1 MSGNG
6 TAPEL
11 RMSIRYEL
19 LPEEETREPVVRDA
33 VLRRLGS
40 VGVVVQDD
48 RPPRVGDR
56 LTLMFETPE
65 GPVRVGAQVI
75 VRLRGPDAAPWG
87 FGAQI
92 ADIDETLAS
101 RLLALRLAASR
112 PATAGGP

>member
-1 MSGNG
+1 MGDNA

-11 RMSIRYEL
+11 QMGIRYEL
-19 LPEEETREPVVRDA
+19 LPEDGSQEPVVRDA

-56 LTLMFETPE
+56 LTLMFDTPE

-75 VRLRGPDAAPWG
+75 VRLRGPGAAPWG

-101 RLLALRLAASR
+101 RLLALRMTAAQ
-112 PATAGGP
+112 PAAATGA